1 MPRLLSSLSFRL
13 ALSYAGLFVGSLL
26 LLFGGY
32 YLVAIRQP
40 IEATKVR
47 VQREV
52 EALTALYERRGSAAL
67 VARLQR
73 RARLAETPKT
83 FHAFINQGGRV
94 VSANLP
100 SWPAWS
106 ERRWLWLE
114 ADIFADGNEI
124 DFDSLTLDHRFPDGA
139 RLLVGRDLNVVRER
153 QLMMLS
159 SGLAVIGGA
168 VAIGLI
174 VGLLMSRAIGRRIDR
189 LADTARTVMAGDM
202 ATRVSVDGSGDEFDH
217 LAQTLN
223 AMLDRIEDSF
233 ESVRRVSDSVAHELR
248 TPLARL
254 QANLEDAGGGDGAQ
268 IGPVQDALA
277 EADRL
282 RAIFDAVMRI
292 SRIETGSLQAA
303 MVEVDLSALLDDVAD
318 FYQPEAEAKRL
329 VLSTFI
335 QSGLSLR
342 CDRNLLFQAI
352 ANLLDNALKYTPAPG
367 EVVLSGR
374 SGRSGTVISVQ
385 DTGPGVPA
393 EALPRLTE
401 RFYRSDKRQ
410 EGLGLG
416 LAFVAATARLH
427 RSEISFHNDDG
438 GFRVEWLLRH
448 GGGPSRPGLTE
459 NRKTN

>member
-26 LLFGGY
+26 LVFAGY

-40 IEATKVR
+40 IEATKAAVE
-47 VQREV
+47 REAV
-52 EALTALYERRGSAAL
+52 ALAGLYERQGRAAL
-67 VARLQR
+67 VARL
-73 RARLAETPKT
+73 RARARSAETPKP
-83 FHAFINQGGRV
+83 FQAFIDARGKV
-94 VSANLP
+94 VTTNLP

-106 ERRWLWLE
+106 EQRWLWLE
-114 ADIFADGNEI
+114 ADIFVDGNEI

-139 RLLVGRDLNVVRER
+139 RLMVGRDLNVVRDR
-153 QLMMLS
+153 QLMMRS

-168 VAIGLI
+168 LAIGLI

-189 LADTARTVMAGDM
+189 FADTARAVMAGDM
-202 ATRVSVDGSGDEFDH
+202 AKRVPTDGSGDEFDH
-217 LAQTLN
+217 LALTLN

-254 QANLEDAGGGDGAQ
+254 QANLEDASEGAGGA
-268 IGPVQDALA
+268 GPVEHALA

-303 MVEVDLSALLDDVAD
+303 MVQVDLPALLDDVAD
-318 FYQPEAEAKRL
+318 FYRPEAEAKGL
-329 VLSTFI
+329 VLSTFV

-342 CDRNLLFQAI
+342 GDRNLLFQAV

-367 EVVLSGR
+367 EIVLSGR
-374 SGRSGTVISVQ
+374 SGRSGVLIGVQ
-385 DTGPGVPA
+385 DTGPGVA
-393 EALPRLTE
+393 EDALPRLTE
-401 RFYRSDKRQ
+401 RFYRCDKRQ

-427 RSEISFHNDDG
+427 RSEISFHNGDG
-438 GFRVEWLLRH
+438 GFRIEWLF
-448 GGGPSRPGLTE
+448 RPGSGPPLAG
-459 NRKTN
+459 

>member
-26 LLFGGY
+26 LLFAGY

-40 IEATKVR
+40 IEATKAAVE
-47 VQREV
+47 RE
-52 EALTALYERRGSAAL
+52 AQSLAGIYERQGSAAL
-67 VARLQR
+67 VRRLR
-73 RARLAETPKT
+73 TRARSAETPKP
-83 FHAFINQGGRV
+83 FHAFIDGQGKV
-94 VSANLP
+94 ISANLP

-114 ADIFADGNEI
+114 ADIFVDGSEI

-139 RLLVGRDLNVVRER
+139 RLLVGRDLNVVRDR
-153 QLMMLS
+153 QLMMQS

-189 LADTARTVMAGDM
+189 FADTARAVMAGDM
-202 ATRVSVDGSGDEFDH
+202 ARRVPTDGSGDEFDH

-254 QANLEDAGGGDGAQ
+254 QANLEDASEAEGAQ
-268 IGPVQDALA
+268 AGPVQDALA

-303 MVEVDLSALLDDVAD
+303 MVEVDLSALIDDVAD

-329 VLSTFI
+329 VLSTFV

-352 ANLLDNALKYTPAPG
+352 ANLLDNAIKYTPAPG

-374 SGRSGTVISVQ
+374 LGRSGILIGVQ
-385 DTGPGVPA
+385 DTGAGVPA
-393 EALPRLTE
+393 AALPRLSE
-401 RFYRSDKRQ
+401 RFYRSDKRE

-427 RSEISFHNDDG
+427 RSEISFHNGAG
-438 GFRVEWLLRH
+438 GFRVEWLFRH
-448 GGGPSRPGLTE
+448 GGGPSRPA
-459 NRKTN
+459 